1 MHVSILFY
9 ERLCDSENPPKDRIT
24 QLQFCFDFGI
34 RCPPKRKLNQERI
47 RKSQKKIIKA
57 AFSSAQSTLKS
68 MLSALALEAEL
79 YVKIL
84 ALTVVG
90 FNRLLNKLL
99 YPTVKNHLNSI
110 SAFQE

>member
-1 MHVSILFY
+1 
-9 ERLCDSENPPKDRIT
+9 
-24 QLQFCFDFGI
+24 
-34 RCPPKRKLNQERI
+34 
-47 RKSQKKIIKA
+47 
-57 AFSSAQSTLKS
+57 

-79 YVKIL
+79 YVKTL

-90 FNRLLNKLL
+90 FNRVLNKLL